1 MLKKQLSMD
10 FTLLFTG
17 RIFLG
22 CESRMSD
29 FRFNYAP
36 MQHSKPTY
44 QLRFEFI
51 LFCLYFFTICIVL
64 IIIISF
70 LCPCR
75 QSEFTITLIMFLMFS
90 HFIPWF
96 VRFLA
101 HLINTPTF
109 NTTDI
114 IQFKINN
121 TQVYTYYFIKIK
133 SN

>member
-1 MLKKQLSMD
+1 MSFSLFTVEQCIYRLARRDKLIIKIPSMLKKQLSMD

-17 RIFLG
+17 RIFLS

-90 HFIPWF
+90 HFIP
-96 VRFLA
+96 
-101 HLINTPTF
+101 
-109 NTTDI
+109 
-114 IQFKINN
+114 
-121 TQVYTYYFIKIK
+121 
-133 SN
+133 